1 MPRNSNVRVLCLLLF
16 LVLGRPD
23 VARAQQADDDVYVVQ
38 PGDTCASVGR
48 RFFGDAS
55 AGSAK
60 LHALNSMGPP
70 PHTLKPGTRL
80 RIKGDPDARL
90 TFVKP
95 EVNSKRAGKPD
106 WLHAN
111 TGQGLWRLDSV
122 NTLRSAGAEVTFRD
136 LTRLQMNENALVV
149 IYGQEAQASDKVKK
163 SGAVE
168 LLQGELNVSLAELRG
183 EPLGVKMP
191 AATVDSRSRDLIVGV
206 DAQQMT
212 RLSVFDG
219 QAEVAAQGQRVQV
232 PRDHGTRVEK
242 GKVPEKPRPLPE
254 APEWVGGV
262 RSVRLLLEGAG
273 VDETLP
279 WAPVPRAASYRVEL
293 ARDERFNDR
302 LHSETVPAGPE
313 PLKSVVPALA
323 PGEYFARVRAVDAA
337 GLLGRASAVR
347 RVEVLRVKTQ
357 RGTLGP
363 QGLQGAPPLEFS
375 VDGAESLD
383 ARLDGAPVTLPLRVE
398 TPGAHTLELRPRGLP
413 DAPAE
418 RLTLTVSLPKAT
430 LALEP
435 LGETFQARLRVFD
448 EQGQPLDV
456 APTALTLRG
465 LEGTWV
471 DALSRQTDGSWLAL
485 VVPSERDGRLV
496 SVEAL
501 WGDTPLARLEAQA
514 PLAVAPPPPPPPA
527 APAGP
532 EVALTSAL
540 SAPPGGRRDASA
552 LPTAFLPRSLLVE
565 LRAQTGAAPSGEDV
579 AGGRAALSVEGR
591 LGERVALGAALA
603 VRPDA
608 LSRELSASLSGRV
621 LLSDLPTLR
630 VLLSFEGLFAGSA
643 FAGEARGAWLRPALI
658 AGGQWERWAWSTS
671 QGYALRP
678 GRTRAT
684 WESAYQGWFLPL
696 PTLALGAEV
705 NALVDATLEAPGP
718 HAYAAGVGARWKW
731 SGFEVGASVR
741 RGFGPEGARVWGT
754 WGGQV
759 SLGWSG
765 LLPPLPQ

>member
-1 MPRNSNVRVLCLLLF
+1 MPRNSNVRVFCLLLF
-16 LVLGRPD
+16 LVLGPPD

-60 LHALNSMGPP
+60 LHALNAMGPP

-106 WLHAN
+106 WLQAN

-149 IYGQEAQASDKVKK
+149 IYGQETQAPDKVKK

-191 AATVDSRSRDLIVGV
+191 AASVDSRSRDLIVGV

-262 RSVRLLLEGAG
+262 RSVRLLLDGAG

-302 LHSETVPAGPE
+302 LHTETVPAGPE

-357 RGTLGP
+357 RATLGP
-363 QGLQGAPPLEFS
+363 QGLQGTSPLEFS

-383 ARLDGAPVTLPLRVE
+383 ARLDGAPVALPLRVE
-398 TPGAHTLELRPRGLP
+398 APGAHTLELRPRGLP
-413 DAPAE
+413 DAPPE
-418 RLTLTVSLPKAT
+418 RLTLTVSPPKAT

-435 LGETFQARLRVFD
+435 LGDAFQARLRVFD
-448 EQGQPLDV
+448 EQGQPVELD
-456 APTALTLRG
+456 PTALTLRG

-501 WGDTPLARLEAQA
+501 WGDTPLARLQTEVPAPVA
-514 PLAVAPPPPPPPA
+514 PLRRLLLRPVAPRWRSRPCWALPRVGGATPWPCPPPSCR
-527 APAGP
+527 APC
-532 EVALTSAL
+532 S
-540 SAPPGGRRDASA
+540 SSC
-552 LPTAFLPRSLLVE
+552 
-565 LRAQTGAAPSGEDV
+565 
-579 AGGRAALSVEGR
+579 
-591 LGERVALGAALA
+591 
-603 VRPDA
+603 
-608 LSRELSASLSGRV
+608 
-621 LLSDLPTLR
+621 
-630 VLLSFEGLFAGSA
+630 
-643 FAGEARGAWLRPALI
+643 
-658 AGGQWERWAWSTS
+658 
-671 QGYALRP
+671 ALRP
-678 GRTRAT
+678 VRPPRAWTSWAGAPRSPWRDGWVSAWPWARRWRRVPRRSRASCPPPCRAGSCCRICPPCACCSPSRVCSRARRSPERRVARGCGRR
-684 WESAYQGWFLPL
+684 
-696 PTLALGAEV
+696 
-705 NALVDATLEAPGP
+705 
-718 HAYAAGVGARWKW
+718 
-731 SGFEVGASVR
+731 
-741 RGFGPEGARVWGT
+741 
-754 WGGQV
+754 
-759 SLGWSG
+759 
-765 LLPPLPQ
+765 